1 MSFIAVVKPLFH
13 WRKASGD
20 RPVAFVPLLF
30 SFQTCGPLAQGQ
42 RGRKDASVLVIRLR
56 LRLAVKRIMLDNLC
70 MGAYD
75 NTGSDYGVSIWGA
88 CTSRL
93 HGTD

>member
-1 MSFIAVVKPLFH
+1 MFH

-20 RPVAFVPLLF
+20 GPVAFVPLLF

-56 LRLAVKRIMLDNLC
+56 LRLAVKRILLDNLC
-70 MGAYD
+70 MGAYRIVAGED
-75 NTGSDYGVSIWGA
+75 QRGQASLIEFSQLVSYDFAFQGA
-88 CTSRL
+88 T
-93 HGTD
+93 